1 MYTQNGITMEK
12 ATLVEGKNAKLTYHG
27 NLSKQGAEEVY
38 VHLGFGLLWESLTE
52 IKMTKNEQGF
62 SVEIPLVKADKLY
75 FCFRDNF
82 NNWDNNLYQNYSYD
96 ICKKKLAKA
105 QHETKSAIETNNT
118 FEYITNASTIVMPKV
133 NSSTMENMGYDN
145 KNEIYAGESL
155 DTISKPIEMDFSLV
169 NMVENEFS
177 PFRRLPE
184 NYLRNKKMRIMFYR
198 MFAYV
203 PRLLNGYTKKK
214 ASTIFKNNGLFR

>member
-1 MYTQNGITMEK
+1 MYTQSGITMDK

-27 NLSKQGAEEVY
+27 NLYNQGAEDIY
-38 VHLGFGLLWESLTE
+38 VHLGFGLLWEALTE
-52 IKMTKNEQGF
+52 IKMTKNDQGF
-62 SVEIPLVKADKLY
+62 SAEIPLTKADTLY
-75 FCFRDNF
+75 LCFRDNY
-82 NNWDNNLYQNYSYD
+82 NNWDNNSYQNYSYD
-96 ICKKKLAKA
+96 IGKKKLAKTH
-105 QHETKSAIETNNT
+105 HETKSSIATNNT
-118 FEYITNASTIVMPKV
+118 FEYRTEASAIIVPKV
-133 NSSTMENMGYDN
+133 DSDMIENMACN
-145 KNEIYAGESL
+145 CENEIFATESL
-155 DTISKPIEMDFSLV
+155 GTISKPIEMAFSLV
-169 NMVENEFS
+169 NLEANEFS